1 MNQWVLEQ
9 RMKLALTTWRQYRKP
24 AATYF
29 FFLGFLLRALK
40 SFSDKHEQALD
51 VRVFWKD
58 LRDHR
63 HELQSVHFNQNE
75 IFQFY
80 KEIFG
85 FDSVCR
91 QERLTYAQL
100 SYSSTVA

>member
-1 MNQWVLEQ
+1 MGFRATNEASADYV
-9 RMKLALTTWRQYRKP
+9 
-24 AATYF
+24 AAVSETGRDLF

-40 SFSDKHEQALD
+40 SFSDIHEQALD